1 MARRRMASAL
11 LAALLAGAAP
21 APARAA
27 PGDGA
32 APPAAAPA
40 QAERERTRRHP
51 LLPDQA
57 KLQLAGALGLLAAGG
72 GWALLD
78 RRLELDLFLG
88 WVPESLAGFDL
99 VAVTGKV
106 TWLPWTLSLDR
117 RRLGHF
123 RLDGWRLRP
132 FTLATAL
139 TYTFGD
145 QFFLRLPDH
154 HPPGY
159 YPLPTAVRATFAVG
173 GTLGRPLGRFAQA
186 GFYWEVV
193 AVDLPLAY
201 WLANQR
207 AVDLSDVLSVALGV
221 RLEL

>member
-1 MARRRMASAL
+1 MARRRIAL
-11 LAALLAGAAP
+11 ALALVAALLASATPGLAT
-21 APARAA
+21 AA
-27 PGDGA
+27 PGAA
-32 APPAAAPA
+32 APPAATM
-40 QAERERTRRHP
+40 EREPTRRHP

-88 WVPESLAGFDL
+88 WVPESLAGFQL
-99 VAVTGKV
+99 VALTGKV
-106 TWLPWTLSLDR
+106 TWLPWTISLDR
-117 RRLGHF
+117 RRLGNLA
-123 RLDGWRLRP
+123 LDGWRLRP
-132 FTLATAL
+132 FTLATAF

-145 QFFLRLPDH
+145 RYFLRLPDH

-159 YPLPTAVRATFAVG
+159 YPLPTAVRATFATG
-173 GTLGRPLGRFAQA
+173 GTLGRPLPPFAQA
-186 GFYWEVV
+186 GIYWEMA

-207 AVDLSDVLSVALGV
+207 AVDASDVLSFALGA
-221 RLEL
+221 RFEL